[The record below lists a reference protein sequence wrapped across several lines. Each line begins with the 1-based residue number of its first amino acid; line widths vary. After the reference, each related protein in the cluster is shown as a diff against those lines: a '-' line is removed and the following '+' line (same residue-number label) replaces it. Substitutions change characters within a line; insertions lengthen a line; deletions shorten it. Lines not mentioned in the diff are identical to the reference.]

1 MKTTIA
7 LLLNFFLL
15 SNAACSRSSDNPGG
29 DLPALQ
35 SAAISQSRQHTP
47 SVFRFYLNLSKKTSK
62 PVQVDFST
70 VNGTAIAG
78 KDFTSRSGTLVFASG
93 AQSDSID
100 IQVSGDSLRQAD
112 QQFSLQL
119 SNPVGITLA
128 TSTVTATIVNA
139 DGTFLATDTAGYRSA
154 ASYPGYHLAWSD
166 EFNDAAVN
174 TQNWN
179 FETGNNGWGNHEL
192 ENYTGRPQNVFE
204 SNGNLIIEARKE
216 NLDGSA
222 YTSARIT
229 TQGKQILTFGRI
241 DMRAKLP
248 VSAGM
253 WPALWMLGSNITT
266 TPWPACGEIDI
277 MELIGKNPM
286 QVVGSYHWKQTNG
299 QEGTINN
306 VWNATEDFSKKF
318 HVFSLIRAQN
328 SMQLLV
334 DDQPYVTITDQSTQ
348 GVYPFND
355 PFFLIFNV
363 AVGGDWPGAPDNST
377 VFPQRMFVDYVRFF
391 QQ

>member
-7 LLLNFFLL
+7 LLLIFFATID
-15 SNAACSRSSDNPGG
+15 AACSRSADHPGS

-35 SAAISQSRQHTP
+35 SAAIRQSRQHGP
-47 SVFRFYLNLSKKTSK
+47 SAFRFYITLSKKTAASA
-62 PVQVDFST
+62 QVDFTT
-70 VNGTAIAG
+70 VNGTALAG
-78 KDFTSRSGTLVFASG
+78 RDFTARTGTLVFTSG
-93 AQSDSID
+93 SQTDSID

-112 QQFSLQL
+112 QQFSLQF
-119 SNPVGITLA
+119 SHPVGVTLSA
-128 TSTVTATIVNA
+128 ASVTATIVNT
-139 DGTFLATDTAGYRSA
+139 DNSFLATDTSGYWSA

-166 EFNDAAVN
+166 EFNDAVVN

-229 TQGKQILTFGRI
+229 TQGKRMLQYGRI

-248 VSAGM
+248 VSPGM
-253 WPALWMLGSNITT
+253 WPALWMLGSNINTV
-266 TPWPACGEIDI
+266 PWPACGEIDI

-286 QVVGSYHWKQTNG
+286 QVVGSYHWKQANG

-306 VWNATEDFSKKF
+306 VWNATTDFSKKF
-318 HVFSLIRAQN
+318 HVFSLIWEQN
-328 SMQLLV
+328 KMQLLV
-334 DDQPYVTITDQSTQ
+334 DDQPYVSITDQSTQ

-363 AVGGDWPGAPDNST
+363 AVGGDWPGPPDDST

-391 QQ
+391 QK